1 MNYICYIF
9 GYGSLVNVKNRNKTC
24 STQGFPA
31 IINKDFK
38 YVRTASYPAMGI
50 KKIKKEDSK
59 KPINGVLLEVTP
71 DQLKKF
77 DKREKHYYRIKV
89 PHEYITS
96 LSKIQIDK
104 TLPVYIYKPKSSFG
118 KKTRK
123 KPSKKYL
130 NIVIDGFKKYGKK
143 FSDMFLSTTIDLPK
157 KINKFTR
164 KMRGGMERSNSPET
178 VPSTLKPEYV
188 NRLIPGQIFL
198 VPNDFDPLAQFDTDE
213 TRPTVQNRLYTVI
226 SVSDIPD
233 NPDRNTKRIIATAT
247 NNDLTEDRR
256 RVIDYDLNNGTYNVR
271 YANPD
276 EELRGGSKKR
286 TRKNQKGGDEQP
298 NLNDLLNMIFTGRIF
313 NEYPDENQRNKLINS
328 VVDRWKEVILESSQN
343 DTVMDRNIKN
353 IKRNILGY
361 TIHILEPPDN
371 AVLMNLNSLEEM
383 LMDENTPYRNL
394 PEDEGVNKVKKI
406 MIFRN
411 IMNKINNLR
420 N

>member
-9 GYGSLVNVKNRNKTC
+9 GYASLVNVKDRNKTC
-24 STQGFPA
+24 SIEGFPA

-38 YVRTASYPAMGI
+38 YVRTANYPAMGI

-77 DKREKHYYRIKV
+77 DKREKNYYRIKV

-143 FSDMFLSTTIDLPK
+143 FSDMFLSSTIDLPK

-164 KMRGGMERSNSPET
+164 KMRGGMEDQKKYPET
-178 VPSTLKPEYV
+178 VPSLLSKAVIEKEGGLKQGELFRMTEEDGNFRVLSFSRGGDDVSIEAEKIDEGYMPF
-188 NRLIPGQIFL
+188 RRILFS
-198 VPNDFDPLAQFDTDE
+198 LA
-213 TRPTVQNRLYTVI
+213 
-226 SVSDIPD
+226 D
-233 NPDRNTKRIIATAT
+233 NKYNY
-247 NNDLTEDRR
+247 ERR
-256 RVIDYDLNNGTYNVR
+256 ASRRG
-271 YANPD
+271 
-276 EELRGGSKKR
+276 GGSKKR

-298 NLNDLLNMIFTGRIF
+298 SLQHVLMLISTGRIF
-313 NEYPDENQRNKLINS
+313 SEYQDENYRNNLINS
-328 VVDRWKEVILESSQN
+328 VVNRWKEVTLESSQN
-343 DTVMDRNIKN
+343 DTVMDRHIKN
-353 IKRNILGY
+353 VKRTILGY

-371 AVLMNLNSLEEM
+371 AVMMNLNSLEEM
-383 LMDENTPYRNL
+383 LMDENTPYINL
-394 PEDEGVNKVKKI
+394 PEDEGLHKVKKI
-406 MIFRN
+406 NMFRN
-411 IMNKINNLR
+411 IMNQINNLI